1 MERGENLNDLDER
14 AADLL
19 DDAKEFESTTQKV
32 ENKFKC
38 ENAKMKI
45 IIGIISIKTI
55 RAKKYWWQMLATKR
69 MLATN
74 NFRKFLPLI
83 RITSTSIEL
92 YCHQ

>member
-55 RAKKYWWQMLATKR
+55 R
-69 MLATN
+69 
-74 NFRKFLPLI
+74 
-83 RITSTSIEL
+83 S
-92 YCHQ
+92 

>member
-1 MERGENLNDLDER
+1 MERGENLNDLNER

-19 DDAKEFESTTQKV
+19 GHKEFESTTQKV

-55 RAKKYWWQMLATKR
+55 RAKKYW
-69 MLATN
+69 
-74 NFRKFLPLI
+74 
-83 RITSTSIEL
+83 
-92 YCHQ
+92 